1 MRQAEYLRPFRM
13 NELIR
18 LGNVFSSLC
27 SQLSTELSTSY
38 VLMRKVVFV
47 VICSVVVVVVFEEA
61 VVVVVVARFCSG

>member
-27 SQLSTELSTSY
+27 SQLSTGY